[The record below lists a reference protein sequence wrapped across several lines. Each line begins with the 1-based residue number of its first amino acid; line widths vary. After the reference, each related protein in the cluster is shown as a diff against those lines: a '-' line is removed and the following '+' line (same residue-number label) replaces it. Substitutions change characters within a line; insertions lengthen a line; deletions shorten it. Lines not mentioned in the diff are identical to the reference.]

1 MLSKSGCEAR
11 RQQLWNT
18 VPAEV
23 NWLLVADPRHVN
35 YLSGFLVNPFSF
47 SGGERGLLLLERNA
61 GTTLLAD
68 NFAFRSAA
76 GPAYVDET
84 VTEKWYDHKHS
95 VINRDH
101 ALFETVKSIAPRL
114 AGKTGL
120 IEAEWL
126 PAQVWPL
133 LNAATISSETD
144 LGTVLRGLRRQKHPD
159 EVELLRQAMRAT
171 EAGHARAREV
181 VRPGISEWD
190 VYHAVQSAVL
200 ASLERPAIVY
210 GDFRATNAE
219 HPKQG
224 GLPTG
229 YLLQPGDLFILD
241 YSVVVDGYRS
251 DFTNTLAV
259 AEPTAEQQRIFD
271 TCLLGMQAG
280 EATLKAGVPAK
291 QVFRNV
297 CNALDEQTGQ
307 PDSLTHHA
315 GHGIGLAHPEP
326 PILVPDSTDTLVA
339 GDVVTLEPGLYVD
352 GVGGVRIEHNYL
364 VTETGFERLSQH
376 TIALRPDG
384 L

>member
-11 RQQLWNT
+11 RRQLWNT

-280 EATLKAGVPAK
+280 EATLKAGVSAK

-364 VTETGFERLSQH
+364 ITETGFERLSQH
-376 TIALRPDG
+376 TIALRPD
-384 L
+384 